1 MTLLKVSSY
10 VLCRYPGSI
19 AKFRMLRHDL
29 VPENPELAEMAE
41 RSRSRQ
47 LDGDGVHT
55 VEYELESVEYLA
67 LYTSIK
73 IRLRPPTVKVNR
85 GFYGNWRKKTVYIKW
100 RSLPLALGF

>member
-1 MTLLKVSSY
+1 
-10 VLCRYPGSI
+10 
-19 AKFRMLRHDL
+19 MLSHDL

-47 LDGDGVHT
+47 LEGDGVRT

-73 IRLRPPTVKVNR
+73 IRLRPPLVKVNR
-85 GFYGNWRKKTVYIKW
+85 HFYGKW
-100 RSLPLALGF
+100 RGCTKL